1 MPSEG
6 HYLFVEIAAQRCS
19 QLMHGAKPKI
29 DIRAHKFTTVATQE
43 VAENLIPWEVRSE
56 EEIAA
61 EEAATRAA
69 QAEEHAA
76 SVRAAQSSPAGGFGG
91 GSRDRR
97 N

>member
-19 QLMHGAKPKI
+19 QLMHGAKPKL
-29 DIRAHKFTTVATQE
+29 DIRAHKYTTVATRE

-76 SVRAAQSSPAGGFGG
+76 AVRAAEASPGGPMGRG
-91 GSRDRR
+91 PKGR
-97 N
+97 

>member
-6 HYLFVEIAAQRCS
+6 QYLFVEIAAQRCK
-19 QLMHGAKPKI
+19 QLMHGAKPKL
-29 DIRAHKFTTVATQE
+29 DIRAHKYTTVATEE
-43 VAENLIPWEVRSE
+43 VAEDLIPWEVRSE

-76 SVRAAQSSPAGGFGG
+76 AVRAAESSPRGAMVGGRP
-91 GSRDRR
+91 SRR
-97 N
+97 